1 MGNYNLNYQSDG
13 KTNYNFQQLLLPF
26 FTGHLRNS
34 VYERINLIIEAA
46 KPKLQ
51 SNDYIEKRDI
61 KRSIHSI
68 QKKLCQILEGPLPSP
83 IKEKIELL
91 QVLLFT
97 AMDI

>member
-13 KTNYNFQQLLLPF
+13 KTNYNFQQLLLSF

-34 VYERINLIIEAA
+34 VYERINLIIKAA

-51 SNDYIEKRDI
+51 SKDYIEKSNI
-61 KRSIHSI
+61 KHSIHSI
-68 QKKLCQILEGPLPSP
+68 QKKLRQIPGQPIPSP
-83 IKEKIELL
+83 INEKIELL
-91 QVLLFT
+91 QVLLST